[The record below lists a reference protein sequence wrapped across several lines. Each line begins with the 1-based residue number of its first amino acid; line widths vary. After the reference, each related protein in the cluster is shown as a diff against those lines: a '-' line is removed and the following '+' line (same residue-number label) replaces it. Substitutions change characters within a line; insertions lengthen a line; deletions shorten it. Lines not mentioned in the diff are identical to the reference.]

1 MKRTPMAVLQE
12 LTKPTMQGM
21 VINNRAKRP
30 SKAPGKKKVI
40 VQESEEDHECCGEVT
55 PDSCLCS
62 LATCCGPKHPG
73 H

>member
-40 VQESEEDHECCGEVT
+40 VQESEEDHECCG
-55 PDSCLCS
+55 
-62 LATCCGPKHPG
+62 
-73 H
+73 